1 MPTPLIRAL
10 SAIALAA
17 GAGLALA
24 QPKFT
29 TEFPEG
35 AQALPAAALSERVSG
50 KVYGARLAAGPTWR
64 MDFKGNGFVFLDVST
79 GARDSGKWRAEEG
92 RMCFEFRGPFGTS
105 CAAMRATADSLY
117 LKRESNGE
125 VLLLAPQ

>member
-1 MPTPLIRAL
+1 MAAGLAL
-10 SAIALAA
+10 

-24 QPKFT
+24 QPKFA

-35 AQALPAAALSERVSG
+35 AQPLPAAALTERISG
-50 KVYGARLAAGPTWR
+50 KVYGAKIAAGPTWR
-64 MDFKGNGFVFLDVST
+64 LDFKGSGYVFLDVST
-79 GARDSGKWRAEEG
+79 GARDSGKWRAEDG
-92 RMCFEFRGPFGTS
+92 RVCFEFRGPFGTS